1 MKTPKPH
8 QQAIID
14 LISSNPLALHPCGA
28 GKTLT
33 GVLAAKRAQ
42 EKDAPHLPIL
52 VVTKKLTRWQW
63 EQTINEMYPADE
75 VYILTEKHKG
85 KINAPIWIITHYE
98 HLIRNGGVLNSS
110 NFACIIADEVHK
122 IKNRLA
128 QRTKALKA
136 LRSVRRLGLTG
147 TETSKDVSDLWSIY
161 NWLHPEIFGERK
173 TWTFRHFFDMF
184 VDWEMSYSGYRIV
197 NGPKNLDK
205 LAQLSADF
213 VHNIKREDINAV
225 FPDIRTEYIPI
236 ELEGLQKSE
245 YNKLRPKGIMYP
257 DLETIDEL
265 FIRNQLVRII
275 RMQQFITDP
284 LLLGSEA
291 PSAKLIW
298 CYEYVEDNPNTSIL
312 FFTRFKD
319 TALRL
324 AQTLHAAVLTGEHE
338 RGMQEFIAGKQR
350 LCVATLGKASE
361 SLDLPDLNTI
371 VFIDQTRNQ
380 IEMRQAADR
389 FNRMGASG
397 GKQLIYLLAR
407 NTIDERIDKARQL
420 NQTDVELVRS
430 AIRGGYI

>member
-8 QQAIID
+8 QQEIID

-42 EKDAPHLPIL
+42 ERDAPHLPIL
-52 VVTKKLTRWQW
+52 IVTKKFTRWQW
-63 EQTINEMYPADE
+63 EATINEAFPDDK

-85 KINAPIWIITHYE
+85 KIASPVWIITHYE
-98 HLIRNGGVLNSS
+98 HLIRNGGILNSS
-110 NFACIIADEVHK
+110 TFACVVADEVHK

-136 LRSVRRLGLTG
+136 IRSVRRLGLTG

-161 NWLHPEIFGERK
+161 NWLHPEMFGDRK
-173 TWTFRHFFDMF
+173 TWTFRRFFDMF
-184 VDWEMSYSGYRIV
+184 VDWEMSYSGYRVV

-205 LAQLSADF
+205 LAEISSSF
-213 VHNIKREDINAV
+213 VRNVKRSDINAA
-225 FPDIRTEYIPI
+225 FPDIRTEYITI

-265 FIRNQLVRII
+265 FIRNQLIRVL

-291 PSAKLIW
+291 PSAKLTW
-298 CYEYVEDNPNTSIL
+298 CYDYVEDNPTTSIL

-319 TALRL
+319 TAIRL
-324 AQTLHAAVLTGEHE
+324 AQTLHASLITGSIE
-338 RGMQEFIAGKQR
+338 RGIKDFITGKQR
-350 LCVATLGKASE
+350 LCVATLAKASE

-371 VFIDQTRNQ
+371 VFIDQSRNQ
-380 IEMRQAADR
+380 IEMRQAAER
-389 FNRMGASG
+389 FNRMGTSG
-397 GKQLIYLLAR
+397 GKQLIYLIAR
-407 NTIDERIDKARQL
+407 NTIDERIERARHL
-420 NQTDVELVRS
+420 SETDAELVRS
-430 AIRGGYI
+430 AIRGGYL